1 MIFDPEKL
9 VIDMRS
15 LSRGM
20 NSGSFTIPLDR
31 INWGIEDVEPAH
43 DEATLE
49 LAVDY
54 KDSVVLCSGRLNA
67 DFKIPCARCLEPML
81 FNICEDISREYTWKL
96 DPSVEQEREIVP
108 RSGELCIF
116 DAVRE
121 AILLSIPG
129 KPLCSPDCD
138 GICYN

>member
-1 MIFDPEKL
+1 MILDPEKL
-9 VIDMRS
+9 VISMRS

-20 NSGSFTIPLDR
+20 NSGSFIIPLDK
-31 INWGIEDVEPAH
+31 INWDIDGAEPAD

-49 LAVDY
+49 LSVDY
-54 KDSVVLCSGRLNA
+54 GDSIVLCSGRLNA
-67 DFKIPCARCLEPML
+67 DFKTPCARCLEPML
-81 FNICEDISREYTWKL
+81 FNICEAIHREYTWEF
-96 DPSVEQEREIVP
+96 DPSGEQEREIVP
-108 RSGELCIF
+108 QSGELCIL

>member
-1 MIFDPEKL
+1 MILDPEKL

-20 NSGSFTIPLDR
+20 NSGSFVIPLDK
-31 INWGIEDVEPAH
+31 IDWDIEGVEPEN

-49 LAVDY
+49 LSVDY
-54 KDSVVLCSGRLNA
+54 GDSIVLCSGRLNA
-67 DFKIPCARCLEPML
+67 EFKTPCARCLKPVR
-81 FNICEDISREYTWKL
+81 FYICDDINRDYTWKL
-96 DPSVEQEREIVP
+96 NPSEEQEREIVP
-108 RSGELCIF
+108 QSGELCIL

>member
-1 MIFDPEKL
+1 MILDPEKL

-20 NSGSFTIPLDR
+20 NSGSFVIPLDK
-31 INWGIEDVEPAH
+31 INWDIESVEPAD

-49 LAVDY
+49 LFVDY
-54 KDSVVLCSGRLNA
+54 EDSVVLCIGRLNA
-67 DFKIPCARCLEPML
+67 DFITPCARCLEPVR
-81 FNICEDISREYTWKL
+81 FNICEDISREYAWKL
-96 DPSVEQEREIVP
+96 DPSVEQEREVVSQ
-108 RSGELCIF
+108 SGELGLF

>member
-1 MIFDPEKL
+1 MILDPEKL

-20 NSGSFTIPLDR
+20 NSGSFIIPLDR
-31 INWGIEDVEPAH
+31 INWDIEGVEPA
-43 DEATLE
+43 DDKATLE
-49 LAVDY
+49 LFIDY
-54 KDSVVLCSGRLNA
+54 EDGVVLCNGRLNA
-67 DFKIPCARCLEPML
+67 DFRTPCARCLEPVR
-81 FNICEDISREYTWKL
+81 FNICEYISREYTWEL
-96 DPSVEQEREIVP
+96 DPSAEEEKEIVSQ
-108 RSGELCIF
+108 SGEMCIL

-138 GICYN
+138 GIYYN

>member
-1 MIFDPEKL
+1 MILDPEKL

-20 NSGSFTIPLDR
+20 NRGSFVVPLDR
-31 INWGIEDVEPAH
+31 INWNIDGAEPADH
-43 DEATLE
+43 EATLE
-49 LAVDY
+49 LMVDY
-54 KDSVVLCSGRLNA
+54 KDDIVLCSGRLNA
-67 DFKIPCARCLEPML
+67 DFLIPCARCLEPVR
-81 FNICEDISREYTWKL
+81 FNICEDISREYTWEF
-96 DPSVEQEREIVP
+96 DPSGEQEREMVSQ
-108 RSGELCIF
+108 SGELGLF